1 MRKKLRVGIL
11 FGGKSVEHEVSLLS
25 AKNVVAALD
34 LSKYTPVL
42 LKIDRFGRFEIPL
55 DAFLKKVDVVFPI
68 LHGPMGEDGTVQGML
83 KLAGIPFVG
92 SDVLGSAI
100 GMDKDVM
107 KRLLREAGLPVG
119 PFCVLQQGERVPSY
133 ETFARTLGKALFV
146 KPANA
151 GSSVGISKARN
162 ARELNQAIK
171 FAFRFDTK
179 VLVEKAIDGREIECA
194 LLGNRELL
202 VATPG
207 EIIPNH
213 EFYSY
218 EAKYLDENGASLQV
232 PARLTDRQAGEVQRL
247 AKEAFRTLEAAG
259 FARVDFFLTSRGK
272 WYVNEINTIPGF
284 TSISMYPR
292 MFAASGI
299 SYPMLIDRLI
309 ALALERFQ
317 DERKLSTSRL

>member
-1 MRKKLRVGIL
+1 MPKKIRVGIL
-11 FGGKSVEHEVSLLS
+11 FGGKSVEHDISLLS

-34 LSKYTPVL
+34 RRKYVPVL
-42 LKIDRFGRFEIPL
+42 MKIDRRGRFALPL

-83 KLAGIPFVG
+83 RLANVPFVG

-119 PFCVLQQGERVPSY
+119 PFLVFRVGESVPSY
-133 ETFARTLGKALFV
+133 ESLAKALGKTLFV

-151 GSSVGISKARN
+151 GSSVGISKVKN
-162 ARELNQAIK
+162 AEELKQALAL
-171 FAFRFDTK
+171 AFRFDTK
-179 VLVEKAIDGREIECA
+179 ILVERALVGREIECA
-194 LLGNRELL
+194 LLDDDELS

-207 EIIPNH
+207 EVIPTR

-218 EAKYLDENGASLQV
+218 EAKYLDEDGARLEV
-232 PARLTDRQAGEVQRL
+232 PARLTVRQREAVQDL
-247 AKEAFRTLEAAG
+247 AKKAFRVLEASG
-259 FARVDFFLTSRGK
+259 FARVDFFLTDDGK

-284 TSISMYPR
+284 TGISMYPR
-292 MFAASGI
+292 MFAASGV
-299 SYPMLIDRLI
+299 SYPELIDRLLT
-309 ALALERFQ
+309 LAIKRF
-317 DERKLSTSRL
+317 EKRKKLSTSRL